1 MMTKNI
7 ALKIAYD
14 GSCFHGWQ
22 FQENALS
29 VQETLQ
35 NTWFRLTGEKVQMNG
50 SSRTDAGVHAEGMV
64 ANFRTNSTIPVD
76 RIHLAFN
83 SRLPDGVAIQKAIE
97 VPDDF
102 HARFSSKGK
111 KYSYY
116 LYCDSVKPTLNRH
129 FVAHISEQL
138 NMVAMRAAIPFIIG
152 EKDFACFMDQGSPV
166 PSTVRNIIHI
176 DVAEEDSHLIRIDV
190 YGDGFLYHMVRI
202 IAGTLFYVGNGKIE
216 VNELKKLIKQ
226 GDRKSLGKTMPA
238 QGLCLRK
245 VFFKDVL
252 FGEDD
257 EQSLLS
263 KNVLTRSKND

>member
-35 NTWFRLTGEKVQMNG
+35 NIWFQLTGEKIQMNG

-64 ANFRTNSTIPVD
+64 ANFRTNSSIPVE

-116 LYCDSVKPTLNRH
+116 LYCHSVKPTLNRN
-129 FVAHISEQL
+129 FVAHITDKL
-138 NMVAMRAAIPFIIG
+138 NIAVMREAIPFLIG

-166 PSTVRNIIHI
+166 HNTVRKLIHI
-176 DVAEEDSHLIRIDV
+176 DIVEQEDNVIRIDV

-216 VNELKKLIKQ
+216 VNDLPTLIEQ
-226 GDRKSLGKTMPA
+226 GDRKPLGKTMPA
-238 QGLCLRK
+238 HGLCLRK
-245 VFFKDVL
+245 VFYKDVL

-257 EQSLLS
+257 EQSLLG
-263 KNVLTRSKND
+263 KNVF